1 MKKLLFFLL
10 LAVTTVAS
18 MAQSKKNFEG
28 TIQFSFEV
36 SGGGEEMEMA
46 KAFMPTGYLFRIK
59 GENVRMTMQGGMMAA
74 MMGDIVVNAAKE
86 QTYMINDAGKSA
98 MMMPKDESKA
108 AEPSD
113 KFDVQEGKEAKTI
126 AGMACKH
133 YIVKTKAGELV
144 GEYWM
149 TDELQ
154 VKVPKSK
161 TAGNILTQGNNFGVK
176 GFPLRVLMNQQGM
189 QITMEAKELKAE
201 KLSADL
207 FEIPKGYTVSD
218 FNPAMFQMGG
228 DE

>member
-1 MKKLLFFLL
+1 MKKLLLSSLL
-10 LAVTTVAS
+10 LLVVLAVQ
-18 MAQSKKNFEG
+18 AQSKKNFEG
-28 TIQFSFEV
+28 SILFSFEV

-74 MMGDIVVNAAKE
+74 MMGDILVIAAKE

-98 MMMPKDESKA
+98 MLMPKEENKTPENA
-108 AEPSD
+108 D
-113 KFDVQEGKEAKTI
+113 KFDVQEGTDPRTVS
-126 AGMACKH
+126 GMACKH
-133 YIVKTKAGELV
+133 YVVKTKEGQLI
-144 GEYWM
+144 GEYWV

-161 TAGNILTQGNNFGVK
+161 SAGNMLTQGNAYGIK
-176 GFPLRVLMNQQGM
+176 GFPMRVAMSQQGM
-189 QITMEAKELKAE
+189 QIVMEAKELKSE
-201 KLSADL
+201 KLSASL
-207 FEIPKGYTVSD
+207 FEVPKDYTVSD

>member
-1 MKKLLFFLL
+1 MKKVLLSLL
-10 LAVTTVAS
+10 LVMSVMAVG
-18 MAQSKKNFEG
+18 AQSKKNFEG
-28 TIQFSFEV
+28 SILFSFEV

-74 MMGDIVVNAAKE
+74 MMGDILVIAAKE

-98 MMMPKDESKA
+98 MLMPKEENKQADNA
-108 AEPSD
+108 G
-113 KFDVQEGKEAKTI
+113 KFDIQEGADPRTLS
-126 AGMACKH
+126 GMPCKH
-133 YIVKTKAGELV
+133 YIVKTKEGELV
-144 GEYWM
+144 GEYWV

-161 TAGNILTQGNNFGVK
+161 SAGNILTQGNTYGIQ
-176 GFPLRVLMNQQGM
+176 GFPLRVAMNQQGM
-189 QITMEAKELKAE
+189 QIVMEAKELKPE
-201 KLSADL
+201 KLAASL
-207 FEIPKGYTVSD
+207 FEVPKGYTVSD